1 MTEITI
7 KIYRAKDIRDMTN
20 HVCVADLILNK
31 NPDQPLHIGHNTFL
45 QEVYRRTEN
54 HFFENGWFNEPYVT
68 RFDTT
73 APLGTRSNMVGDIY
87 ALPYLCEITQ
97 RSEVLYYRIAS
108 CGFDHIESLTDLPER
123 NYL

>member
-1 MTEITI
+1 MPKMTI
-7 KIYRAKDIRDMTN
+7 KIYRAKDTRDMRD
-20 HVCVADLILNK
+20 HVCVADLLLDKDPN
-31 NPDQPLHIGHNTFL
+31 QFGHLFL
-45 QEVYRRTEN
+45 QEVYQRTEN

-97 RSEVLYYRIAS
+97 RSEVLYFRIAS